1 MKKIV
6 NPSAR
11 QINKYLRKRD
21 ALNNYTLQE
30 KSLNKLFLKLCPE
43 NRKIE
48 DVLLEVSTLNDFY
61 STNIYDTYS
70 VAENI
75 IKNNIDKPLTA
86 GNLDIVNKIAK
97 VSVKRKT
104 KRKTINFYSFAT
116 KYCSHHRPKF
126 YPIYDSYVDKMLWY
140 YRQRDQFSDF
150 NRESLKEYPIFIE
163 AINQFKKFY
172 RLNKFKLRDIDNF
185 LWMTGKE
192 YFPNKY

>member
-6 NPSAR
+6 NPSAC
-11 QINKYLRKRD
+11 QINKFLRRRYASK
-21 ALNNYTLQE
+21 NYTLQE
-30 KSLNKLFLKLCPE
+30 KSLNKLFLKLCP
-43 NRKIE
+43 NNKKIE
-48 DVLLEVSTLNDFY
+48 DVLLKVSALNDFY

-75 IKNNIDKPLTA
+75 IKNNIDRPLAA
-86 GNLDIVNKIAK
+86 GNLDIVNKVAR
-97 VSVKRKT
+97 VSV

-140 YRQRDQFSDF
+140 YRKRDQFSDF
-150 NRESLKEYPIFIE
+150 KRKSLKEYPVFIE
-163 AINQFKKFY
+163 VINQFKSFY

-192 YFPNKY
+192 YFPNRY

>member
-11 QINKYLRKRD
+11 QINKYQRKRD
-21 ALNNYTLQE
+21 ALKNYTLQE

-48 DVLLEVSTLNDFY
+48 DVLLKVSALNDFY

-75 IKNNIDKPLTA
+75 IKNNIDKTLA
-86 GNLDIVNKIAK
+86 EGNLDIVNKIAK
-97 VSVKRKT
+97 VSIKRKM
-104 KRKTINFYSFAT
+104 INFYSFAT
-116 KYCSHHRPKF
+116 KYCSHHKSRF
-126 YPIYDSYVDKMLWY
+126 YPIYDSYVDKMLWH
-140 YRQRDQFSDF
+140 YRKRDQFSDF
-150 NRESLKEYPIFIE
+150 ERKSLKEYPIFFE
-163 AINQFKKFY
+163 TINQFKKFY
-172 RLNKFKLRDIDNF
+172 NLDKFKLRDIDNF

-192 YFPNKY
+192 YFPNP

>member
-11 QINKYLRKRD
+11 QINKYRRRRD
-21 ALNNYTLQE
+21 ADEKETLQQ

-48 DVLLEVSTLNDFY
+48 DVLLKVSALNDFY

-75 IKNNIDKPLTA
+75 IKNNIDRPLAA
-86 GNLDIVNKIAK
+86 GNLDIVNKVAR
-97 VSVKRKT
+97 VSV

-116 KYCSHHRPKF
+116 KYCSHPMPKF

-140 YRQRDQFSDF
+140 YRKRDQFSDF
-150 NRESLKEYPIFIE
+150 KRKSLKEYPVFIE
-163 AINQFKKFY
+163 VINQFKSFY

-192 YFPNKY
+192 YFPNRY

>member
-6 NPSAR
+6 NPSAC
-11 QINKYLRKRD
+11 QINKFLRRRYASK
-21 ALNNYTLQE
+21 NYTLQE
-30 KSLNKLFLKLCPE
+30 KSLNKLFLKLCP
-43 NRKIE
+43 NNKKIE
-48 DVLLEVSTLNDFY
+48 DVLLKVSALNDFY

-75 IKNNIDKPLTA
+75 IKNNIDRPLAA
-86 GNLDIVNKIAK
+86 GNLDIVNKVAR
-97 VSVKRKT
+97 VSV

-140 YRQRDQFSDF
+140 YRKRDQFSDF
-150 NRESLKEYPIFIE
+150 KRKSLKEYPVFIE
-163 AINQFKKFY
+163 VINQFKSFY

>member
-11 QINKYLRKRD
+11 QINKYRRRRD
-21 ALNNYTLQE
+21 ADEKETLQQ

-48 DVLLEVSTLNDFY
+48 DVLLKVSALNDFY

-75 IKNNIDKPLTA
+75 IKNNIDKPLAA
-86 GNLDIVNKIAK
+86 GKLDIVNKIAK
-97 VSVKRKT
+97 VSV

-116 KYCSHHRPKF
+116 KYCSHHRSRF

-150 NRESLKEYPIFIE
+150 KRKSLKEYPVFIE

>member
-6 NPSAR
+6 NPSAC
-11 QINKYLRKRD
+11 QINKFLRRRY
-21 ALNNYTLQE
+21 ALKNYTLQE
-30 KSLNKLFLKLCPE
+30 KSLNKLFLKLCPK
-43 NRKIE
+43 NKKIE
-48 DVLLEVSTLNDFY
+48 DVLLKVSALNDFY

-75 IKNNIDKPLTA
+75 IKNNIDRPLAA
-86 GNLDIVNKIAK
+86 GNLDIVNKIAR
-97 VSVKRKT
+97 VSV

-140 YRQRDQFSDF
+140 YRKRDQFSDF
-150 NRESLKEYPIFIE
+150 KRKSLKEYPVFIE

-192 YFPNKY
+192 YFPNRY

>member
-6 NPSAR
+6 NPSAY
-11 QINKYLRKRD
+11 QINKFLRRRY
-21 ALNNYTLQE
+21 ALKNYTLQE
-30 KSLNKLFLKLCPE
+30 KSLNKLFLKLCPK
-43 NRKIE
+43 NKKIE
-48 DVLLEVSTLNDFY
+48 DVLLKVSALNDFY

-75 IKNNIDKPLTA
+75 IKSNIDRPLAA
-86 GNLDIVNKIAK
+86 GNLDIVNKIAR
-97 VSVKRKT
+97 VSVKRKN
-104 KRKTINFYSFAT
+104 INFYSFAT

-140 YRQRDQFSDF
+140 YRKRDQFSDF
-150 NRESLKEYPIFIE
+150 KRKSLKEYPVFIE

-192 YFPNKY
+192 YFPNRY